1 MRGDAT
7 LFSRT
12 DLVETAWRIA
22 QPMLDL
28 WFSNPAADFPNYPAG
43 SWGPK
48 AAFDLIER
56 DGRKWLETINRGV
69 LEKVPLFQAGDAVF
83 LHNLAMMLKP
93 VGYNPGDFIIKKGD
107 TRSEIDFTSRGQ

>member
-28 WFSNPAADFPNYPAG
+28 WFSNPAADYPNYPAG

-56 DGRKWLETINRGV
+56 DGRRWVEIINRGV
-69 LEKVPLFQAGDAVF
+69 LEKVPLFQACDAVF
-83 LHNLAMMLKP
+83 LNGLAMMPTPVVFDPLEYILKH
-93 VGYNPGDFIIKKGD
+93 VA
-107 TRSEIDFTSRGQ
+107 SRPEL